1 MARTALAIVAAF
13 VISMVGNTAY
23 YTATAEGHRLP
34 FTSDEPLFA
43 LLVLSHLVM
52 AIFILAAIAW
62 SSATRR
68 VTWQTGALIGGF
80 LGAVMF
86 LPIGLI
92 VRAAW
97 DVPVTAYFGAD
108 IVVAVVINA
117 AMGAV
122 IAAIARIDGPR
133 RSAA

>member
-1 MARTALAIVAAF
+1 MGRTALAIVAAF
-13 VISMVGNTAY
+13 VISMAGNTAY

-52 AIFILAAIAW
+52 AIFTLAAIAW
-62 SSATRR
+62 SSAARH

-80 LGAVMF
+80 LGVVMF

-97 DVPVTAYFGAD
+97 DVPVTVYFGAN

-122 IAAIARIDGPR
+122 IAAIARLDGPR